1 MAAWA
6 PSAII
11 LAMRSGYGRPTPPE
25 NAELTHVGPGTT
37 AGELFRRYW
46 QPVGLAPVPGEP
58 PRPVRA
64 LGEDLVMFRD
74 GHGRVGL
81 LDAHCCHR
89 GTSLEYGRV
98 EREGV
103 RCCYH
108 GWLFDVEGR
117 CLEQPCEPAESSY
130 KDRVFQPGYPCREY
144 GGLVFA
150 YMGPPDR
157 MPLLPHYDLIEEG
170 EGVVLADGTSYGL
183 GGGEILDCNW
193 LQIYENV
200 MDPFHVAVLH
210 SVFSGGQFSD
220 ALNLRPRVSWEE
232 AESAVR
238 STQDRALSDGRLF
251 RRVTEIL
258 LPNIRIV
265 PSVAAGEPGEGFERA
280 RHIGWILPIDDT
292 HTRMYSLLRVPLH
305 DGEPVMPPRAR
316 HGGKLWMELSEDEH
330 HRMPGDKEAIVSQGP
345 IAIHANEHLASS
357 DRGVILTR
365 KMIARALASI
375 REGGDPPGLLRD
387 VSARVVTTFAGNAVL
402 AAPTRP
408 VPQP

>member
-46 QPVGLAPVPGEP
+46 QPVGLAPLPGEP
-58 PRPVRA
+58 PRPVRV

-238 STQDRALSDGRLF
+238 STQDRALPDGRLF

-387 VSARVVTTFAGNAVL
+387 VSARVVTTFAGNAVF
-402 AAPTRP
+402 AAPTHP

>member
-1 MAAWA
+1 
-6 PSAII
+6 
-11 LAMRSGYGRPTPPE
+11 MRSGYGRPTPSE
-25 NAELTHVGPGTT
+25 NAELTHIGPGTP

-46 QPVGLAPVPGEP
+46 QPVGLAPAPGDR
-58 PRPVRA
+58 PRPLRV
-64 LGEDLVMFRD
+64 LGEDLVLFRD
-74 GHGRVGL
+74 GHGRPGL

-98 EREGV
+98 EADGL

-117 CLEQPCEPAESSY
+117 CLEQPCEPAESTY

-157 MPLLPHYDLIEEG
+157 MPLLPQYDLVEEG
-170 EGVVLADGTSYGL
+170 EGVVIADATSYGL
-183 GGGEILDCNW
+183 GGGEILGCNW

-220 ALNLRPRVSWEE
+220 ALNLQPRVSWEE
-232 AESAVR
+232 ADAGVR
-238 STQDRALSDGRLF
+238 STQDRALPDGRLF

-265 PSVAAGEPGEGFERA
+265 PSVAAGEPDEGFERA

-292 HTRMYSLLRVPLH
+292 HTRMYSLLRVPLR
-305 DGEPVMPPRAR
+305 DGEPVLPPRAR
-316 HGGKLWMELSEDEH
+316 HGGKLWAELSEEEH
-330 HRMPGDKEAIVSQGP
+330 HRMPGDEEAIVSQGP
-345 IAIHANEHLASS
+345 IAIHADEHLASS

-365 KMIARALASI
+365 KLIARAIAAV
-375 REGGDPPGLLRD
+375 RGGADPPGVLRD
-387 VSARVVTTFAGNAVL
+387 RSARVVTTHAGNAVL
-402 AAPTRP
+402 AAGPHPLTHP
-408 VPQP
+408 

>member
-238 STQDRALSDGRLF
+238 STQDRALPDGRLF

-365 KMIARALASI
+365 KMIARALTSI

>member
-1 MAAWA
+1 MQ
-6 PSAII
+6 P
-11 LAMRSGYGRPTPPE
+11 GYGRSRPRE
-25 NAELTHVGPGTT
+25 NAELTHVGPGTP

-46 QPVGLAPVPGEP
+46 QPVGVSPAGGDP
-58 PRPVRA
+58 PRPVRV
-64 LGEDLVMFRD
+64 LGEDLVLFRD
-74 GHGRVGL
+74 GRGRPGL

-98 EREGV
+98 EADGI

-108 GWLFDVEGR
+108 GWLFDPEGR
-117 CLEQPCEPAESSY
+117 CLEQPCEPADSTY
-130 KDRVFQPGYPCREY
+130 KDRVRQPGYPCREY

-157 MPLLPHYDLIEEG
+157 MPLLPQYDLVETG
-170 EGVVLADGTSYGL
+170 DGVVVADGTSYGL

-232 AESAVR
+232 TEAGVR
-238 STQDRALSDGRLF
+238 STQDRELPHGRLF

-265 PSVAAGEPGEGFERA
+265 PSVAAGSPGEGFERA
-280 RHIGWILPIDDT
+280 RHIGWIMPIDDT
-292 HTRMYSLLRVPLH
+292 HTRMYSLLRVPLS
-305 DGEPVMPPRAR
+305 DGRPVLPPRAR
-316 HGGKLWMELSEDEH
+316 HAGKLWAELSEEEH

-345 IAIHANEHLASS
+345 IAIHASEHLAST

-365 KMIARALASI
+365 RMIARAIAAVHD
-375 REGGDPPGLLRD
+375 GGDPAGVIRD
-387 VSARVVTTFAGNAVL
+387 PAARLVTTTAGNAVL
-402 AAPTRP
+402 AALS
-408 VPQP
+408 QP

>member
-1 MAAWA
+1 M
-6 PSAII
+6 
-11 LAMRSGYGRPTPPE
+11 
-25 NAELTHVGPGTT
+25 GPGTP

-46 QPVGLAPVPGEP
+46 QPVGLAPAPGDR
-58 PRPVRA
+58 PRPVRL
-64 LGEDLVMFRD
+64 LGEDLVLFRD
-74 GHGRVGL
+74 GHGRAGL

-98 EREGV
+98 ERDGI

-117 CLEQPCEPAESSY
+117 CLEQPCEPADSTY
-130 KDRVFQPGYPCREY
+130 KDRVFQPVYPCREY

-157 MPLLPHYDLIEEG
+157 EPVLPHYDLVESG
-170 EGVVLADGTSYGL
+170 DGVVIADGTSYGL

-210 SVFSGGQFSD
+210 SVFSGGQFSV
-220 ALNLRPRVSWEE
+220 ALRLRPRGSWEE
-232 AESAVR
+232 AEGAVR
-238 STQDRALSDGRLF
+238 SSQDRELPDGRLF

-265 PSVAAGEPGEGFERA
+265 PSVAAGTPGEGFERA

-292 HTRMYSLLRVPLH
+292 HTRMYSLLRVPLR

-316 HGGKLWMELSEDEH
+316 HGGKLWAELTDEEH
-330 HRMPGDKEAIVSQGP
+330 HRMPGDHEAIVSQGP
-345 IAIHANEHLASS
+345 IAIHAHEHLSSS

-365 KMIARALASI
+365 KMITRAIAAV
-375 REGGDPPGLLRD
+375 RAGADPPGILRD
-387 VSARVVTTFAGNAVL
+387 PGARIITTHAGNAVV
-402 AAPTRP
+402 AAP
-408 VPQP
+408 PQPLAQP

>member
-1 MAAWA
+1 LAARP

-11 LAMRSGYGRPTPPE
+11 LAMHSGYGRPFPPE
-25 NAELTHVGPGTT
+25 NAELTHVGPGTP
-37 AGELFRRYW
+37 AGELLRRYW
-46 QPVGLAPVPGEP
+46 QPVGLSPAPGDL
-58 PRPVRA
+58 PRPLRL
-64 LGEDLVMFRD
+64 LGEDLVLFRD
-74 GHGRVGL
+74 GRGRPGL
-81 LDAHCCHR
+81 LEAHCCHR

-98 EREGV
+98 ESNGI

-108 GWLFDVEGR
+108 GWLFDPEGR
-117 CLEQPCEPAESSY
+117 CLEQPCEPAESTF
-130 KDRVFQPGYPCREY
+130 KDRVRQPWYPCREY

-157 MPLLPHYDLIEEG
+157 MPLLPRYDLVEEG
-170 EGVVLADGTSYGL
+170 EGVVVADGTSYGL

-232 AESAVR
+232 TDRAVR
-238 STQDRALSDGRLF
+238 STQDRELPDGRLF

-265 PSVAAGEPGEGFERA
+265 PSVAAGSPGEGFERA

-292 HTRMYSLLRVPLH
+292 HTRMYSLLRVPVS
-305 DGEPVMPPRAR
+305 DGRPVLPPRAR
-316 HGGKLWMELSEDEH
+316 HAGKLWAELTEDEH

-365 KMIARALASI
+365 RMVARALATV
-375 REGGDPPGLLRD
+375 REGGDPPGMIRD
-387 VSARVVTTFAGNAVL
+387 PAARLVTTTAGNAVL
-402 AAPTRP
+402 AAQ
-408 VPQP
+408 PQP

>member
-46 QPVGLAPVPGEP
+46 QPVGLAPLPGEP
-58 PRPVRA
+58 PRPVRV

-144 GGLVFA
+144 GGSCS
-150 YMGPPDR
+150 R
-157 MPLLPHYDLIEEG
+157 
-170 EGVVLADGTSYGL
+170 T
-183 GGGEILDCNW
+183 W
-193 LQIYENV
+193 
-200 MDPFHVAVLH
+200 
-210 SVFSGGQFSD
+210 
-220 ALNLRPRVSWEE
+220 
-232 AESAVR
+232 
-238 STQDRALSDGRLF
+238 GR
-251 RRVTEIL
+251 RTACRCS
-258 LPNIRIV
+258 R
-265 PSVAAGEPGEGFERA
+265 
-280 RHIGWILPIDDT
+280 
-292 HTRMYSLLRVPLH
+292 
-305 DGEPVMPPRAR
+305 
-316 HGGKLWMELSEDEH
+316 
-330 HRMPGDKEAIVSQGP
+330 
-345 IAIHANEHLASS
+345 
-357 DRGVILTR
+357 
-365 KMIARALASI
+365 
-375 REGGDPPGLLRD
+375 
-387 VSARVVTTFAGNAVL
+387 TT
-402 AAPTRP
+402 T
-408 VPQP
+408 